1 MSRRQP
7 EPGTQ
12 MSAGASATLALGAPW
27 RDHLVCHA
35 CGQRPQPLAPLE
47 AVADVRVLGRR
58 GASLV
63 RSATEAVAQ
72 VSAALGATNE
82 NLRELLGEEIAE
94 PVPMLLEAEPALQAQ
109 AGVLALLAGTV
120 GLLVATIEGATV
132 QDWERPRPHTD
143 ATAAEMV
150 WLALH
155 DAKHRLQDAEAVL
168 DAALARTPGAW
179 ANADEQPSEVQFR
192 HG

>member
-1 MSRRQP
+1 M
-7 EPGTQ
+7 
-12 MSAGASATLALGAPW
+12 
-27 RDHLVCHA
+27 
-35 CGQRPQPLAPLE
+35 
-47 AVADVRVLGRR
+47 
-58 GASLV
+58 V

-132 QDWERPRPHTD
+132 QDWER
-143 ATAAEMV
+143 
-150 WLALH
+150 
-155 DAKHRLQDAEAVL
+155 
-168 DAALARTPGAW
+168 
-179 ANADEQPSEVQFR
+179 
-192 HG
+192 